1 MTNYSKIYKSTHEA
15 MVLKEILPRWEIK
28 DVQEITEPKLII
40 DKNLKEIQL

>member
-1 MTNYSKIYKSTHEA
+1 
-15 MVLKEILPRWEIK
+15 MVLKEILSGWEIQ